1 METKLEGRE
10 SVEARDWKKR
20 SDSKGVYADR
30 GGIPHCPPGRPLGEE
45 SLGMGATVI
54 ISIRGSLNGLKIWRC
69 KKRQIKARYKLRPK
83 KKKKNNKNSK
93 GAKWLA

>member
-45 SLGMGATVI
+45 SLGMGATVRNFV
-54 ISIRGSLNGLKIWRC
+54 ISKREIWMVSE
-69 KKRQIKARYKLRPK
+69 Y
-83 KKKKNNKNSK
+83 
-93 GAKWLA
+93 GHAKQTN

>member
-54 ISIRGSLNGLKIWRC
+54 TSIRGNWMVSKYGDAKKKE
-69 KKRQIKARYKLRPK
+69 KKRA
-83 KKKKNNKNSK
+83 N
-93 GAKWLA
+93 

>member
-45 SLGMGATVI
+45 SLGMGATV
-54 ISIRGSLNGLKIWRC
+54 RIWLYQKGEIWMVSKYGDA
-69 KKRQIKARYKLRPK
+69 KKT
-83 KKKKNNKNSK
+83 N
-93 GAKWLA
+93 